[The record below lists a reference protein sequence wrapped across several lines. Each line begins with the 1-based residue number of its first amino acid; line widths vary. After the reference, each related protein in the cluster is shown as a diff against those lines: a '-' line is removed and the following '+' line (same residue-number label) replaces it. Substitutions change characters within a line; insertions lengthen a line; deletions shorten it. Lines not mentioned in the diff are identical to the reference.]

1 MPTYITAIMRD
12 VYEKLRESA
21 TAPSGYI
28 PLDELLPIEIVAN
41 STSSDLK
48 WEVAVMAISGPAG
61 QLLSDDTAPEA
72 RSSGHLPLS
81 ANDLRQYAQNFFPP
95 IGGARG
101 EYWELAQSVV
111 ASPAE
116 LSYQAFTS
124 AHRRRSALEVISQ
137 AVQAAISLRLAAG
150 TLHVPKDN
158 PYDSAPYDDPTKTL
172 VINEDDILELTNRW
186 ERQMYRWADGHA
198 DPPALAAVVGA
209 PAAEGA
215 PATVQQ
221 FFITYLTISGAARN
235 VIGDRWP
242 NRNAQVDTQDVENEL
257 GVPQGTHPLSWS
269 CAGRSIIQGTKDLPY
284 DEFNT
289 AQQRSAAL
297 LILIATARHV
307 IRSMRDRYGPRL
319 V

>member
-1 MPTYITAIMRD
+1 MMRD
-12 VYEKLRESA
+12 VYGKLQKFA
-21 TAPSGYI
+21 TASTGYI
-28 PLDELLPIEIVAN
+28 PLDELLPIEVLAN
-41 STSSDLK
+41 SASSDMK
-48 WEVAVMAISGPAG
+48 WEIAVVAISGPAG
-61 QLLSDDTAPEA
+61 QLLSGDIPSEA
-72 RSSGHLPLS
+72 RSSSHIPLS
-81 ANDLRQYAQNFFPP
+81 THELRHYAQNHFPP

-101 EYWELAQSVV
+101 EHWELARSVV

-116 LSYQAFTS
+116 LSYKPFTS

-137 AVQAAISLRLAAG
+137 AVQAAISIRLMDG

-158 PYDSAPYDDPTKTL
+158 PYDSAPYNDPTKTL
-172 VINEDDILELTNRW
+172 VISEDDILEVTDRW

-198 DPPALAAVVGA
+198 DSPSLAAVVGT

-215 PATVQQ
+215 QATAQQ

-242 NRNAQVDTQDVENEL
+242 NRNAQVNTQDVENEL
-257 GVPQGTHPLSWS
+257 GVPQGTHPLSWP
-269 CAGRSIIQGTKDLPY
+269 CAGHAIIQGTKDLPY
-284 DEFNT
+284 DEFKT

-297 LILIATARHV
+297 LILIATARHI
-307 IRSMRDRYGPRL
+307 IRSLRDRYGPRS